1 MTVEPSVATPQR
13 AAGAGLRPSE
23 YAEICRRLGRDPT
36 VAELG
41 MFGVMW
47 SEHCAYK
54 HSRAVLRR
62 LPTRGRGVL
71 RGPGEN
77 AGAVAVGDGWAA
89 VFKME
94 SHNHPSAVAPFHGAA
109 TGVGGIIRDIL
120 AMGARPIALLDSLRF
135 GPPAESQVA
144 RMIHGVVAG
153 IAAYGNSIGV
163 PTVGGELACAPCYRG
178 NPLVNVACL
187 GLVRED
193 HLATARAAGPGNA
206 VVYLGAR
213 TGRDGMHGAAFAS
226 TGLAGNP
233 RDRSAVQMGDPFTG
247 KLLIEATLEALA
259 TGAVVGLQD
268 MGAAGLTCALSEMSA
283 RGGVGMDVDLRLV
296 PRRESGMT
304 PEEVLLS
311 ESQERMLLIVEAG
324 REGDVLLI
332 GHRWGLG
339 AVVIGRVTAEPVL
352 IVRDGDRAVA
362 SLDPRHL
369 TEAPEY
375 SPEAREPAYLK
386 GVRQTDPAALPA
398 VPPEGALRALLASP
412 ATASKRW
419 VFRQYDHTV
428 QANTVVPP
436 GADAAVL
443 RLKDAPP
450 RGLALAVDG
459 NGRYCHLDPY
469 VGGMLAVLEAA
480 QNLACVGARPAAV
493 TDCLNFASPE
503 RPDVFWTFRQAVEG
517 IARACEALD
526 VPVVGGN
533 VSFYNE
539 AGQGI
544 YPTPIVAMLGRLDD
558 VRRHATPGW
567 KRDGDLIVLLGD
579 GRPSLDGSEYLAVLH
594 GLAAGRLR
602 EPDLLAAV
610 RVIQCTREAVAQD
623 LLASAHDC
631 ADGGIAVALAEC
643 CVAGGRGAAA
653 SLPASS
659 RALGRAAD
667 GAVSPKDR
675 TIPKDP
681 LRQDPGAAS
690 AQALSRWQSTH
701 LRQDLQ
707 AEALFGESVGRIIVS
722 LRPERLPALMQ
733 LARRLSVPLQVIGT
747 TGGAQ
752 LVIGSDGLYPA
763 GGAAPDRPWIDVD
776 VVTLRRAW
784 EAQEGEPG

>member
-1 MTVEPSVATPQR
+1 MAVEPFVAAPER
-13 AAGAGLRPSE
+13 AKSAGLRPSE
-23 YAEICRRLGRDPT
+23 YAEICRRLGRDPSL
-36 VAELG
+36 AELG

-54 HSRAVLRR
+54 HSKAVLRR

-135 GPPAESQVA
+135 GPPEEPHVA

-193 HLATARAAGPGNA
+193 HLATARATGPGNA

-226 TGLAGNP
+226 AELAGNP

-259 TGAVVGLQD
+259 TGAVVAVQD

-283 RGGVGMDVDLRLV
+283 RAALGMDVDLRLV
-296 PRRESGMT
+296 PRREDGMT
-304 PEEVLLS
+304 AEEVLLS
-311 ESQERMLLIVEAG
+311 ESQERMLLIVAAG
-324 REGDVLLI
+324 READVLQV
-332 GHRWGLG
+332 GRRWGLG
-339 AVVIGRVTAEPVL
+339 AVVIGRVTAAPVL
-352 IVRDGDRAVA
+352 TVRDGDQVVA
-362 SLDPRHL
+362 SFDPRHL

-375 SPEAREPAYLK
+375 APEAIEPSYLMQL
-386 GVRQTDPAALPA
+386 RRTDPAALPQ
-398 VPPEGALRALLASP
+398 VPPQAALLSLLASP
-412 ATASKRW
+412 AIASKRR
-419 VFRQYDHTV
+419 VFRQYDHMV
-428 QANTVVPP
+428 QTNTVVAP

-450 RGLALAVDG
+450 RGLAVTVDG

-469 VGGMLAVLEAA
+469 VGGLLVVLEAA

-503 RPDVFWTFRQAVEG
+503 RPEVFWAFRQAVEG
-517 IARACEALD
+517 IARACEVLD

-539 AGQGI
+539 AGEGI
-544 YPTPIVAMLGRLDD
+544 YPTPIVAMLGKLDD

-567 KRDGDLIVLLGD
+567 KRDGDLIILLGD
-579 GRPSLDGSEYLAVLH
+579 GRPALDGSEYLAVLH

-602 EPDLLAAV
+602 EPDLLAVA
-610 RVIQCTREAVAQD
+610 RVIQCAREAVAQG
-623 LLASAHDC
+623 LVASAHDC
-631 ADGGIAVALAEC
+631 ADGGLAVALAEC
-643 CVAGGRGAAA
+643 CIAGDHGAAV
-653 SLPASS
+653 SLREEA
-659 RALGRAAD
+659 R
-667 GAVSPKDR
+667 
-675 TIPKDP
+675 
-681 LRQDPGAAS
+681 
-690 AQALSRWQSTH
+690 
-701 LRQDLQ
+701 
-707 AEALFGESVGRIIVS
+707 AEALFGESVGRVLVS
-722 LRPERLPALMQ
+722 LRPERLPPLML
-733 LARRLSVPLQVIGT
+733 LARRLAVPAQVIGAV
-747 TGGAQ
+747 GGAR
-752 LVIGSDGLYPA
+752 LVIGADSPRSA
-763 GGAAPDRPWIDVD
+763 GSAPPGRPWIDID
-776 VVTLRRAW
+776 VPALRRAW
-784 EAQEGEPG
+784 EAQEGERQ